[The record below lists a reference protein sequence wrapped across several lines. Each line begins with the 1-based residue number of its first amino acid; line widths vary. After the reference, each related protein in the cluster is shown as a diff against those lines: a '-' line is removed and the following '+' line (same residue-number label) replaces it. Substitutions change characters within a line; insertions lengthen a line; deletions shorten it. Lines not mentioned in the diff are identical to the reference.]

1 MFTILERRTSLKIM
15 PDMQWAL
22 KGSLFCEDKS
32 HKKLTGP
39 KTWHNTILMWMHEVI
54 KRHSPA
60 VQRESKIYLG
70 CDRAEKEPGSRRHN
84 NAGILVAYI
93 RNGFKMQTNM
103 NSFLLLLYDMIY
115 LRSARYFI
123 HSINTKYLQV
133 LQIQDTK
140 AEQPDP

>member
-1 MFTILERRTSLKIM
+1 MFTILERITSLKLM
-15 PDMQWAL
+15 PDIQWAL
-22 KGSLFCEDKS
+22 EGSLFCEDKS
-32 HKKLTGP
+32 HKKLIGP

-70 CDRAEKEPGSRRHN
+70 CDRTEKEPDSRRHSN
-84 NAGILVAYI
+84 TGILVAYI
-93 RNGFKMQTNM
+93 RNGVQNANKYEFL
-103 NSFLLLLYDMIY
+103 LLLLYDTIY

-133 LQIQDTK
+133 LQIQGTK